1 METMTINGEE
11 WVKKSSI
18 PEETPQHDGSESRW
32 APV

>member
-18 PEETPQHDGSESRW
+18 PRRNPQHDGSESRW
-32 APV
+32 API